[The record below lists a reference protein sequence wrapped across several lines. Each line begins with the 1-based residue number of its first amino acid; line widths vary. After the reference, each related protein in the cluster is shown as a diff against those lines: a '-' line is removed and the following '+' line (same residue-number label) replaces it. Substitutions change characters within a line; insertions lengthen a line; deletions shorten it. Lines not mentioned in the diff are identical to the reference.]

1 MELKIYTGEF
11 LKVASLNE
19 LIYVR
24 ALIALYWKR
33 TCHEGC
39 LLKVQACLSR
49 QGSKKKDGEHL
60 IGRPE
65 FARPDGGQNVWPSL
79 DGYNIKNAPRG
90 CFNSAS
96 REQISEFSF
105 KRAA

>member
-1 MELKIYTGEF
+1 MELKIYTGEI

-24 ALIALYWKR
+24 AVIALYWKR

-49 QGSKKKDGEHL
+49 HGGKKRME
-60 IGRPE
+60 
-65 FARPDGGQNVWPSL
+65 
-79 DGYNIKNAPRG
+79 NI
-90 CFNSAS
+90 
-96 REQISEFSF
+96 
-105 KRAA
+105 